1 MTELVY
7 LDRGREEYSRTL
19 ALQERLVREV
29 AQAGQEKA
37 YLVLVEHD
45 PPVITLGRAA
55 DERNVLAAPDKLRAE
70 GIAVHRVSRGGD
82 VTYHGPG
89 QLVAYPILR
98 VDRRT
103 GGVRAY
109 LRMLEEVAIRVLAE
123 LGIEGGRVEGRTG
136 VWAGDEKVA
145 AIGVAVRRW
154 VSYHG
159 LALNVCPNLAH
170 FDLIVP
176 CGLADKRVTSVSR
189 LLGRDVSISQV
200 KPLLREW
207 TVKVF
212 GFDRARE
219 EEKASKEEKTST
231 DSRD

>member
-1 MTELVY
+1 MAELIY
-7 LDRGREEYSRTL
+7 LDRGREEYTRTL
-19 ALQERLVREV
+19 ALQQRLVQEV
-29 AQAGQEKA
+29 TAAQDEKA
-37 YLVLVEHD
+37 YLVLMEHD

-55 DERNVLAAPDKLRAE
+55 DERNVLAAPAQLQAE
-70 GIAVHRVSRGGD
+70 GIAVHRITRGGD

-98 VDRRT
+98 VDRRS
-103 GGVRAY
+103 GGVREY
-109 LRMLEEVAIRVLAE
+109 LRLLEEVVIGVLGE
-123 LGIEGGRVEGRTG
+123 LGIEGVRVAGRTG
-136 VWAGDEKVA
+136 VWVGDEKVA

-159 LALNVCPNLAH
+159 LALNVCPNLSH

-176 CGLADKRVTSVSR
+176 CGLADKKVTSVSR
-189 LLGRDVSISQV
+189 LLGRDVSVSQA

-219 EEKASKEEKTST
+219 ATEEEAN
-231 DSRD
+231 SRDERR